1 MFRICS
7 VNAKNVQNF
16 QSMCRPCSEYPRHK
30 LVCSEFLDFAVYW
43 KSLQFHR
50 QSQTTEHANSFTEN
64 HNNLLNTTAMP
75 PTIII
80 NYYRPLIAL
89 VYNTHQTQAN
99 EKLKQNERK
108 TSELFTRTIRQTH
121 HTGNERTI
129 YARANYWNVTI
140 YHPMTNYPGSIEI
153 QYSIVLLFEWLL
165 CKLTWLTNL
174 IFHTQLI
181 YIYKW

>member
-7 VNAKNVQNF
+7 EFSVNVQTLF
-16 QSMCRPCSEYPRHK
+16 RISSTYTGLLRISWLCSVLKITAIP
-30 LVCSEFLDFAVYW
+30 
-43 KSLQFHR
+43 R
-50 QSQTTEHANSFTEN
+50 QSQTIEHANSSTVN

-80 NYYRPLIAL
+80 NYYRLLIAS
-89 VYNTHQTQAN
+89 VYNTHQRQAN
-99 EKLKQNERK
+99 EKRKQNERK
-108 TSELFTRTIRQTH
+108 TNELFTRTIQKTH

-129 YARANYWNVTI
+129 YARENYWNVTI
-140 YHPMTNYPGSIEI
+140 YHPMTNDPGSIEV

-174 IFHTQLI
+174 IFYTQLI
-181 YIYKW
+181 YINDELHM